1 MPRSRSWNELDADL
15 RGKFFVNASN
25 NAPGNPRIG
34 VDPFVPLEITASG
47 WYTFKHE
54 FKNNGGVLAVE
65 MNVIPRGDESV
76 ATWTLRTETDA
87 IGGELGE
94 VGGNRYAWLVNNDF
108 EGLALDNITRVQN

>member
-1 MPRSRSWNELDADL
+1 M
-15 RGKFFVNASN
+15 
-25 NAPGNPRIG
+25 
-34 VDPFVPLEITASG
+34 PLEITESG

-54 FKNNGGVLAVE
+54 FKNDGGVLAVE
-65 MNVIPRGDESV
+65 MNVIPRGGQSV